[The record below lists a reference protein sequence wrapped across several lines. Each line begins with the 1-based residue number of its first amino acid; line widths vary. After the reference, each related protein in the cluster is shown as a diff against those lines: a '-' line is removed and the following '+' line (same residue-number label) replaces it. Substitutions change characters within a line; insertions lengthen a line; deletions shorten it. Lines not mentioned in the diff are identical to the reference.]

1 MKRMVQALILVIVC
15 IGLAACATNREP
27 TYGERIQEEGSSLKA
42 VGEQW
47 SEGEALV
54 EKGEERLKA
63 GQDRIRE
70 GERMIEEGRDMINE
84 GTELMRDAKLSYERW
99 ERPSSPPPKN

>member
-1 MKRMVQALILVIVC
+1 MTKMLKIVVLAVVC
-15 IGLAACATNREP
+15 IGLASCATNREP
-27 TYGERIQEEGSSLKA
+27 TYGERIQDEGSSLKA

-54 EKGEERLKA
+54 AKGEKRLKD

-84 GTELMRDAKLSYERW
+84 GTELMRDAKLSYEQWDGR
-99 ERPSSPPPKN
+99 SSPPPKY

>member
-1 MKRMVQALILVIVC
+1 MRKLVQILVLAVVC

-27 TYGERIQEEGSSLKA
+27 TYGERIQDEGSSLKA

-47 SEGEALV
+47 SKGEALV
-54 EKGEERLKA
+54 AKGEKRLKH
-63 GQDRIRE
+63 GQDRIHE

-84 GTELMRDAKLSYERW
+84 GTELMRDARSSYETRDGGAG
-99 ERPSSPPPKN
+99 SPPKN

>member
-1 MKRMVQALILVIVC
+1 MMKTMKVLAVVVIG
-15 IGLAACATNREP
+15 IGLAACATDREP
-27 TYGERIQEEGSSLKA
+27 TYGERIQDEGSSLKA

-47 SEGEALV
+47 S
-54 EKGEERLKA
+54 KGEELVAKGEKRLKD

-84 GTELMRDAKLSYERW
+84 GTELMRDARFRYEQRDG
-99 ERPSSPPPKN
+99 PSRLPPEN